1 VELVPADSIDLDA
14 LTALF
19 NAGYSDYFVPLKLDR
34 AGLEFTLA
42 VCDVDLGASRVAL
55 ENGEPA
61 AFAFLGLRGDEG
73 WIGGMG
79 TAPPHRRKGLGE
91 AALRAVLEEARTR
104 GAVSV
109 RLEVIEQNAPAR
121 KLYRKLGFEH
131 VRDLGVWTLDT
142 APPRVTAAQSASF
155 DDAHAWIVANRV
167 QHEPWQR
174 ADETV
179 AHLREKGVR
188 IEGMTYERDGE
199 TAGALLY
206 QHGQGLPG
214 VTQLASRDEQ
224 AATHL
229 LTALAALGDG
239 LRLLNLPAGE
249 PAETALTLLR
259 ARRDILQHELRL
271 TL

>member
-1 VELVPADSIDLDA
+1 VELVPADSVDLDA

-19 NAGYSDYFVPLKLDR
+19 NAGYSDYFVPLELDR
-34 AGLEFTLA
+34 AALEFTLA

-55 ENGEPA
+55 EDGGPA
-61 AFAFLGLRGDEG
+61 AFAFLGVRGDEG

-79 TAPPHRRKGLGE
+79 TAPLHRRRGLGE
-91 AALRAVLEEARTR
+91 AALRAVLEQARAR
-104 GAVSV
+104 GAASV

-131 VRDLGVWTLDT
+131 VRDLGVWTLGT

-155 DDAHAWIVANRV
+155 DDAHAWIEANRV
-167 QHEPWQR
+167 QQEPWQR

-214 VTQLASRDEQ
+214 VTQLAARDEQ